1 MTTKS
6 QAIVDFLG
14 NLIPLYWHVAR
25 DDAIYAARSLQDGTL
40 IQPVEES
47 SWEEECGIVR
57 VHWHGDPGCES
68 MIVGSD
74 IATIAL
80 ERYVRLHGVGA
91 REEDIA
97 AELWFLADHFHKKT
111 GCELYLPNLK
121 EPPHP
126 FVRAAKRIGDGVLT
140 NLVSKLA
147 ETSCRP
153 PWA

>member
-6 QAIVDFLG
+6 QAIVEFLG
-14 NLIPLYWHVAR
+14 KLIPLYCYVKR
-25 DDAIYAARSLQDGTL
+25 DGDICGARSLQDGTM
-40 IQPVEES
+40 IQPVDES
-47 SWEEECGIVR
+47 SWEEERGTVL
-57 VHWHGDPGCES
+57 VHWHGDPGCQS
-68 MIVGSD
+68 MIDGSD

-97 AELWFLADHFHKKT
+97 AELWFLAQHFQRKT
-111 GCELYLPNLK
+111 GCQLYLPNLN

-126 FVRAAKRIGDGVLT
+126 FVRAAKRIGEGVLT

-147 ETSCRP
+147 GG
-153 PWA
+153 

>member
-6 QAIVDFLG
+6 QAIIDFLA
-14 NLIPLYWHVAR
+14 NLIPLYCYVGSN
-25 DDAIYAARSLQDGTL
+25 DAIYAIRSLQDGTL
-40 IQPVEES
+40 LQPVDES
-47 SWEEECGIVR
+47 GWPEHRGTIL
-57 VHWHGDPGCES
+57 VHWHGDTGRES
-68 MIVGSD
+68 MIDGSD

-111 GCELYLPNLK
+111 GCQLYLPNLK

-126 FVRAAKRIGDGVLT
+126 FVRAAKRIGEGVLT
-140 NLVSKLA
+140 NMVSKLA
-147 ETSCRP
+147 G
-153 PWA
+153 A

>member
-6 QAIVDFLG
+6 QAIVGFLG
-14 NLIPLYWHVAR
+14 NLIPLYTYATR

-40 IQPVEES
+40 IQPVDES
-47 SWEEECGIVR
+47 SWEEERGTVR
-57 VHWHGDPGCES
+57 VHWHGDSGCQS
-68 MIVGSD
+68 MIDGSD

-97 AELWFLADHFHKKT
+97 AELWFLAVHFHKRT
-111 GCELYLPNLK
+111 GCQLYLPNLK
-121 EPPHP
+121 RPPHP
-126 FVRAAKRIGDGVLT
+126 FVRAAQRIGEGVLT

-147 ETSCRP
+147 K
-153 PWA
+153 A